1 LKRQGNMKNTIIA
14 YLIIFVGSIISSWI
28 KDWVD
33 IDDRLMTALGI
44 CIVLYALDVSGLLK
58 A

>member
-1 LKRQGNMKNTIIA
+1 MKKHNIIA
-14 YLIIFVGSIISSWI
+14 YLIIFIGSIISSWI
-28 KDWVD
+28 KGWVD

-58 A
+58 D

>member
-1 LKRQGNMKNTIIA
+1 MKNTIIA

>member
-1 LKRQGNMKNTIIA
+1 MKKYNIIA
-14 YLIIFVGSIISSWI
+14 YSIIFVGSIISSWI

-44 CIVLYALDVSGLLK
+44 CIVLYVLDVLGLLK
-58 A
+58 D

>member
-1 LKRQGNMKNTIIA
+1 MKKHNIIA
-14 YLIIFVGSIISSWI
+14 YLIIFIGSIISSWS
-28 KDWVD
+28 KGWVD

-58 A
+58 D

>member
-1 LKRQGNMKNTIIA
+1 MKKHNIIA
-14 YLIIFVGSIISSWI
+14 YLIIFIGSIISSWI

-58 A
+58 D

>member
-1 LKRQGNMKNTIIA
+1 MKKHNIIA
-14 YLIIFVGSIISSWI
+14 YLIIFIGSIISSWI
-28 KDWVD
+28 KGWID